1 MSHGEENGWLDG
13 CGSRKE
19 VGKVVDGWKVR
30 ISNLMV

>member
-19 VGKVVDGWKVR
+19 VGKVVDVESAYK
-30 ISNLMV
+30 